1 MLENFQEL
9 FTNFSWDN
17 PIMKSIIELAITTVV
32 FIIIYFLLKW
42 MVRGLLRFLK
52 KKEKK
57 GRAKAETLSTMI
69 KQIIKYGMI
78 LIYIVTALS
87 ILGIDTTSII
97 AGAGIVG
104 VVAAFAFQDLL
115 SDVVAGVAVVMQDI
129 YDVGDYVEIKGHQG
143 NVIQLGL
150 KTTTIRSYK
159 GEICTINNRN
169 VGDVINYTKADD
181 ALTITL
187 FRVSPNTNIEHFYEV
202 FAANVEE
209 IVAKYPE
216 IVVPP
221 KIVGT
226 NAISDWAIEFQIN
239 TVVKPGSQ
247 WQFRRSMGDEL
258 IRICQA
264 NGIDLPG
271 EK

>member
-1 MLENFQEL
+1 MHRKTSEAIAQEFNSNLEKGLSSNQVQEYQAKYGSNEL
-9 FTNFSWDN
+9 IKKKKTPLIVKFLEQFTDVL
-17 PIMKSIIELAITTVV
+17 IIILLIAAALS
-32 FIIIYFLLKW
+32 FIIDTSEWVDSLI
-42 MVRGLLRFLK
+42 
-52 KKEKK
+52 
-57 GRAKAETLSTMI
+57 
-69 KQIIKYGMI
+69 I
-78 LIYIVTALS
+78 LI
-87 ILGIDTTSII
+87 
-97 AGAGIVG
+97 
-104 VVAAFAFQDLL
+104 
-115 SDVVAGVAVVMQDI
+115 VVMQDI